1 MYKLE
6 VRFENEGH
14 TVAVVESCV
23 ERERYGTGLDLAMFE
38 LSVCYVHNY

>member
-14 TVAVVESCV
+14 TVTVVESCV
-23 ERERYGTGLDLAMFE
+23 ERERYGTGLEVMFE